1 MARKAIVTGSA
12 GFIGSHLCEALI
24 KNGYDVIG
32 IDSFTDYYDRKIK
45 ESNLSLLNQ
54 NNKFNFIKEDLI
66 KLNLNEYMNDTDF
79 IFHQAGQPGVRGSW
93 GEEFDIYVIN
103 NIIATQRLLE
113 AAKNFNIKKFVYA
126 SSSSIYGNAD
136 VLPMAENH
144 LPRPFSPY
152 GVTKLS
158 AEQLCDL
165 YNKNYGLPAVSLR
178 YFTVYGPRQRPE
190 MAISTFIKSII
201 KGEEINIYGDGTQ
214 IRDFTYIDDVINA
227 NILAAHSN
235 IKGEIFNVAS
245 GKPIK
250 LIDIIYILETIIGK
264 KAVLNFVENQKGDVK
279 GTYGDINKI
288 KSVLGYS
295 PSFDI
300 KRGLY
305 NQVNYMKNI
314 YLNSNNYME
323 D

>member
-245 GKPIK
+245 GKPMK